1 MIHYHDDRRNEKVL
15 IMGVPQF
22 CNHTIV
28 ETNPDDYVE
37 VTVDPA
43 VIFKVWKLSFFAH
56 ELLHKDGRVKSES
69 ELSGDALQKYI
80 AASEALKRGEYLPK
94 PILGVG
100 IYEGIEIGVGREII
114 AAAYHAK
121 ITTMPAH
128 IRKAQADEIK
138 AFLQ

>member
-1 MIHYHDDRRNEKVL
+1 MTNPH
-15 IMGVPQF
+15 F

-28 ETNPDDYVE
+28 DSNPDDYIE
-37 VTVDPA
+37 IETSPA
-43 VIFKVWKLSFFAH
+43 TIFKVWKLSFFAH
-56 ELLHKDGRVKSES
+56 ELLHKDGRVKSET

-80 AASEALKRGEYLPK
+80 AASESLKRGEDVPK

-121 ITTMPAH
+121 MPTIPAH
-128 IRKAQADEIK
+128 IRKAQADEIVALLK
-138 AFLQ
+138 